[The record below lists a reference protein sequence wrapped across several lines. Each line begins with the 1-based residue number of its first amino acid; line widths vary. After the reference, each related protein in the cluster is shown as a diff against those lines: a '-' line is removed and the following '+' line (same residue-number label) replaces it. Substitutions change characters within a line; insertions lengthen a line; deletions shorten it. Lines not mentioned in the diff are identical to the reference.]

1 MGFHTFWQTSRAS
14 IWSFREECGGPN
26 LDENCHDCFNFYI
39 NFYRPKLW
47 DWAESPLS
55 RPSTEP
61 SGICISFLP
70 PRRREPK
77 SSKRGSDSDS
87 ARSSPRPYAPT
98 SRIGFPRRLAA
109 GGRRQTVPRRSPI
122 RGPLAWRRWPP
133 SSYAWL
139 LIKVDPT
146 CESLISVM
154 LPMTM
159 LWRRGFEASSF
170 AALVYFGRF
179 GSRLVFKIWGPG
191 MLDSCCLSQW
201 FVLTALK

>member
-1 MGFHTFWQTSRAS
+1 MVL
-14 IWSFREECGGPN
+14 SFLKKCSM
-26 LDENCHDCFNFYI
+26 
-39 NFYRPKLW
+39 PKLW

-55 RPSTEP
+55 RPSTEL

-87 ARSSPRPYAPT
+87 ARSWRIGSPRA
-98 SRIGFPRRLAA
+98 RRPAA
-109 GGRRQTVPRRSPI
+109 DGAAAVASPI

-191 MLDSCCLSQW
+191 MLDSCCLSQC